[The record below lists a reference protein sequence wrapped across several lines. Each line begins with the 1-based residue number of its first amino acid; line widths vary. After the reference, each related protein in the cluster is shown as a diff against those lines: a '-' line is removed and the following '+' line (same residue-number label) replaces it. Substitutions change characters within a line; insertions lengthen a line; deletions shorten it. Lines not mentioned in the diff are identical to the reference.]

1 MGVVVINWVLEK
13 VVGVERYS
21 HKVMKVNVI
30 IGDAVWEV
38 VSCYCSLN
46 GRSATVKE
54 FFSSRIKLFT
64 EVLLGGDFSGHAGCD
79 VGAFGEVNG
88 GFGIGQVN
96 NGGSD

>member
-38 VSCYCSLN
+38 VSCYCPLN
-46 GRSATVKE
+46 RRSATVKE
-54 FFSSRIKLFT
+54 FF
-64 EVLLGGDFSGHAGCD
+64 
-79 VGAFGEVNG
+79 
-88 GFGIGQVN
+88 
-96 NGGSD
+96 